1 MTRHGGRSAPRRRR
15 IAFALVVAAL
25 AGCTF
30 SEVRT
35 PRPRATPT
43 PTSTLSPTPVP
54 ASPSPTPIPTPDLAA
69 IPEFA
74 AGELVAS
81 RINGLRV
88 RQRPGFD
95 AAIAT
100 GLLPFDAE
108 LEVVMGP
115 FVVDGLGWYL
125 VTDADPDEP
134 QFEEGWVAA
143 GAEPQPFLAATG
155 ERADPSPFIA
165 SLAGTGDAEEGP
177 IEIGDGAHAI
187 RWIAGDPD
195 GIGCRFAVSLQ
206 PAGGEPV
213 PTIRATV
220 GAGIDRGTLQPQTFE
235 ALGVRGP
242 AFVSVAS
249 DCAWALV
256 ILRAPDPNATPGP
269 SASPTPG

>member
-1 MTRHGGRSAPRRRR
+1 MTPRPGRAASVTVA
-15 IAFALVVAAL
+15 VVLL

-30 SEVRT
+30 ADVPT

-43 PTSTLSPTPVP
+43 ATAMPSPTPVP
-54 ASPSPTPIPTPDLAA
+54 STPSPTPIPTPDLGA
-69 IPEFA
+69 IPAFA
-74 AGELVAS
+74 AGELIAS

-100 GLLPFDAE
+100 GLLPFDAR

-143 GAEPQPFLAATG
+143 GAEPEAFLASTG
-155 ERADPSPFIA
+155 EIADPSPFVG
-165 SLAGTGDAEEGP
+165 SLAGSGDAEEGP

-195 GIGCRFAVSLQ
+195 GVGCRFAVSLQ
-206 PAGGEPV
+206 PAGGDPV
-213 PTIRATV
+213 ATIRATV
-220 GAGIDRGTLQPQTFE
+220 GAGIDRGTLQPQTFD
-235 ALGVRGP
+235 ALEVRGP
-242 AFVSVAS
+242 AFVAVAS

-256 ILRAPDPNATPGP
+256 ILRAADPNATPDP